1 MDLLKRF
8 IDERRLQPFKIE
20 RAQIEKHIQ
29 SAYQDLKEART
40 TFKVSD
46 KAAYLF
52 AYTAMLKVG
61 RALLFLKGYRP
72 KGEGQ
77 HETVVQAA
85 GTILGSDFE
94 TLTRQFNRMRQKRN
108 KLIYDIGGLV
118 SHEEAEQAFKAAEQY
133 LEKVRAFMERED
145 PQLKLIL
152 KTGDGS

>member
-1 MDLLKRF
+1 MDPLKAF
-8 IDERRLQPFKIE
+8 KDSRRLEPFKVE
-20 RAQIEKHIQ
+20 RAQIQKHIQ

-40 TFKVSD
+40 TFPVSD

-52 AYTAMLKVG
+52 AYTSMLKIG

-77 HETVVQAA
+77 HDAVVQFA
-85 GTILGSDFE
+85 GMILGREFE
-94 TLTRQFNRMRQKRN
+94 TLTRQFNQMRQKRN

-133 LEKVRAFMERED
+133 LEKVRTFMEKED
-145 PQLKLIL
+145 PQLKLNF
-152 KTGDGS
+152 